1 MATYRYLLISITC
14 FILWGIN
21 SYAQITSYRIEK
33 PVEVKAKQI
42 ITPYD
47 SLENITRQ
55 NISSLVGQQ
64 VQVLPLGSRLGI
76 TPTLFKSKPK
86 ELYSFSTEVVE
97 PGNRSYE
104 SRKGAFDNQ
113 IFDIIGV
120 DSLSEDKE
128 KKYLYTT
135 GFYLIVKNDKYPTP
149 HYLEVGLV
157 MDRYSSEGKLE
168 EFHQLNHVDRN
179 FIILGYYEKY
189 REKLKTEGRK
199 YVNKNEDN
207 KILNSEYVIYNLADG
222 SPLKSVPKNHIWTVE
237 DYIYMESAEY
247 TGFCYTLT
255 SDSIKNVFV
264 RSDVLNNDLY
274 SNGLYTPFIEYE
286 KFIAAENEKTEWKQ
300 RMIRTYGKTN
310 GTLIIQGKVKIGFS
324 KKMCEESWGKP
335 YSINKSTGSWGVH
348 EQWVYSGDSYLY
360 FENGKLTAIDN

>member
-64 VQVLPLGSRLGI
+64 VQVLPLGSRFGI

-86 ELYSFSTEVVE
+86 ELYSSSTEVVE
-97 PGNRSYE
+97 PGDISYE

-128 KKYLYTT
+128 KKSLYTT
-135 GFYLIVKNDKYPTP
+135 RFYLIVKNDKYPTP
-149 HYLEVGLV
+149 HYLEVGFV

-247 TGFCYTLT
+247 TGFSMLH
-255 SDSIKNVFV
+255 
-264 RSDVLNNDLY
+264 
-274 SNGLYTPFIEYE
+274 
-286 KFIAAENEKTEWKQ
+286 
-300 RMIRTYGKTN
+300 
-310 GTLIIQGKVKIGFS
+310 S
-324 KKMCEESWGKP
+324 K
-335 YSINKSTGSWGVH
+335 
-348 EQWVYSGDSYLY
+348 
-360 FENGKLTAIDN
+360 

>member
-86 ELYSFSTEVVE
+86 EVYSSSTEVVE
-97 PGNRSYE
+97 PGDKSYE

-120 DSLSEDKE
+120 DSLSDKTD
-128 KKYLYTT
+128 YSSIITT
-135 GFYLIVKNDKYPTP
+135 KFYLIVKNDKYPTA
-149 HYLEVGLV
+149 HYLEVGGV
-157 MDRYSSEGKLE
+157 MDSYYSPKGKLRE
-168 EFHQLNHVDRN
+168 LGQLNRVDRN

-207 KILNSEYVIYNLADG
+207 KVSIFQYVVYNLADG

-237 DYIYMESAEY
+237 DYIYMESTEY
-247 TGFCYTLT
+247 TGFCYILT

-264 RSDVLNNDLY
+264 RADVFENDLY
-274 SNGLYTPFIEYE
+274 SPFIEYE

-310 GTLIIQGKVKIGFS
+310 GTLIIQHKVKIGFS
-324 KKMCEESWGKP
+324 KKMCEESWGIP
-335 YSINKSTGSWGVH
+335 NSINKSTGSWGVH
-348 EQWVYSGDSYLY
+348 EQWVYSGGYLY

>member
-1 MATYRYLLISITC
+1 
-14 FILWGIN
+14 
-21 SYAQITSYRIEK
+21 
-33 PVEVKAKQI
+33 
-42 ITPYD
+42 
-47 SLENITRQ
+47 
-55 NISSLVGQQ
+55 
-64 VQVLPLGSRLGI
+64 
-76 TPTLFKSKPK
+76 
-86 ELYSFSTEVVE
+86 
-97 PGNRSYE
+97 
-104 SRKGAFDNQ
+104 
-113 IFDIIGV
+113 
-120 DSLSEDKE
+120 
-128 KKYLYTT
+128 
-135 GFYLIVKNDKYPTP
+135 
-149 HYLEVGLV
+149 

-264 RSDVLNNDLY
+264 RSYVFNNNLY

-348 EQWVYSGDSYLY
+348 EQWVYSGDSYRY